1 MHWVGEPEKS
11 TPGGQKIGKLERTPG
26 ENAMIYRRDSRN
38 RSLDD
43 YTESKTRTGQKAPRR
58 SERAARPDAASAI
71 PQSQPALAAAGAL
84 K

>member
-1 MHWVGEPEKS
+1 MHGVAEPEKNPTRS
-11 TPGGQKIGKLERTPG
+11 ETIPSGNAAG
-26 ENAMIYRRDSRN
+26 ENAMIYRRDTHN

-43 YTESKTRTGQKAPRR
+43 YTEAKPRTGQKAPRR
-58 SERAARPDAASAI
+58 SERQARPDSASAI